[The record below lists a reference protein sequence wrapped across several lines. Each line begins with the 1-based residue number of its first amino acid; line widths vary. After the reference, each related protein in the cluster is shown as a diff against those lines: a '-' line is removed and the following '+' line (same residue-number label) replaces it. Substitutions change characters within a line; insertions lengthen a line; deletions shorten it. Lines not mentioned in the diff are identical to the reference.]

1 MAISSVIL
9 ECARR
14 GADMER
20 KVWIYGFAVL
30 IISILLGVTLG
41 VYFQPQ
47 LQPPQPQ
54 PQDSP
59 KMTILPRQV
68 GDGVFSC
75 SFKELLVL
83 EANSPQYELPLDL
96 SAVLNGDEV
105 VQRFNLDEE
114 AIQLLRNNGFV
125 ALSWSQFDQFDEVY
139 DLIDQSGIPVFV
151 SADSTLHAYHVFFDE
166 ILRSLEEKYFAQNMS
181 SALKK
186 LVDESIDLYNVIPVE
201 DETLKKAS
209 ENNICFFSVAAKLL
223 DPDFEVSQIAEK
235 LVSEELELIMAHEG
249 IFPSPLFGYEEDYS
263 QYVPRGHYTRSLVLE
278 QYFRAMM
285 WIGRM
290 RFEVKSEIQTVQAV
304 LVTASLNEA
313 SEAKAIWEK
322 VYAATAFFVGFPD
335 DLTIYDY
342 EQAVEE
348 VYGEGFA
355 LTGLEDEVR
364 LTELQGKLKEMDR
377 AKIVSSPVYPEE
389 KEELVGLR
397 FMGQRFIPDSYMFQE
412 LVFSK
417 VEGRLMPKG
426 LDVMAVLGS
435 QRAETHLNNDIETY
449 PGYED
454 QLTQLQE
461 EFSKLTTQNWT
472 QNLYWN
478 WLYSIESTLPETL
491 EGYPTFMTTAA
502 WMDEKLN
509 TALGSWTELRHDTI
523 LYAKQSYTELTAVP
537 QAPPAGYVEPLP
549 QLYSRLMGL
558 CNMTMSGLKGLDL
571 LDEVYEEKL
580 LQFRGLLETLTD
592 VSVKELNGEALSE
605 DDIQFIRSIGHQFGG
620 ILEVFTVETQRSM
633 LVADVHTDPNTGTV
647 LEEGCGY
654 IDIIIV
660 IYESPEGELIAT
672 AGPIFSYYEFT
683 QPLSQRLTDEAW
695 IEMLEAGEA
704 PPRPEWINSFYS

>member
-1 MAISSVIL
+1 
-9 ECARR
+9 
-14 GADMER
+14 MER
-20 KVWIYGFAVL
+20 EVWIYGFAVL
-30 IISILLGVTLG
+30 IIVILLGVIFG
-41 VYFQPQ
+41 VHFQPQ
-47 LQPPQPQ
+47 PQPPQPKY
-54 PQDSP
+54 SP
-59 KMTILPRQV
+59 KMKILPRQV
-68 GDGVFSC
+68 GDGIFSC
-75 SFKELLVL
+75 NFEEVLVL
-83 EANSPQYELPLDL
+83 EANSLQYELPLDL

-105 VQRFNLDEE
+105 VQNFNLDEE
-114 AIQLLRNNGFV
+114 AIQLLRKNGFV
-125 ALSWSQFDQFDEVY
+125 AFSWSKFEQFDEVY
-139 DLIDQSGIPVFV
+139 NLMDQSGIPVFV
-151 SADSTLHAYHVFFDE
+151 SADSTFHTYHVFFDE

-186 LVDESIDLYNVIPVE
+186 LVDESMDLYNLIPFE
-201 DETLKKAS
+201 DETLKEAS
-209 ENNICFFSVAAKLL
+209 ENNICYFSVAAKLL
-223 DPDFEVSQIAEK
+223 DPDFEVPQVVEE
-235 LVSEELELIMAHEG
+235 LVSQELELIMAHEG
-249 IFPSPLFGYEEDYS
+249 IYPSPLFGYEEDYS
-263 QYVPRGHYTRSLVLE
+263 QYVPRGHYTRSLLLE

-304 LVTASLNEA
+304 LATFSLNEA
-313 SEAKAIWEK
+313 SEAKAIWEN

-342 EQAVEE
+342 EQAFEE

-355 LTGLEDEVR
+355 LTELDDEFR
-364 LTELQGKLKEMDR
+364 LTELRDKLKEMNR
-377 AKIVSSPVYPEE
+377 AKIVSSPIYPGEE
-389 KEELVGLR
+389 EDLVGLR

-426 LDVMAVLGS
+426 LDIMAVLGS
-435 QRAETHLNNDIETY
+435 QRAETHLSSDSETY

-454 QLTQLQE
+454 QLTRLQE
-461 EFSKLTTQNWT
+461 EFSKLTPQNWT

-478 WLYSIESTLPETL
+478 WLYSIESTLPDTS

-523 LYAKQSYTELTAVP
+523 LYAKQSYTKLTAAP
-537 QAPPAGYVEPLP
+537 QTPPAGYVEPLP

-558 CNMTMSGLKGLDL
+558 CNMTINGLKELDL
-571 LDEVYEEKL
+571 LDEVYEQKL
-580 LQFRGLLETLTD
+580 LQFRDLLATLTE

-605 DDIQFIRSIGHQFGG
+605 DEIQFIRTIGHQFGD
-620 ILEVFTVETQRSM
+620 ILEAFTVETQRST

-654 IDIIIV
+654 IDIIIA
-660 IYESPEGELIAT
+660 IYKGPEDELIAT

-683 QPLSQRLTDEAW
+683 QPLSQRLTDEGW
-695 IEMLEAGEA
+695 IEILEAGEA
-704 PPRPEWINSFYS
+704 PPRPEWTNSFHS